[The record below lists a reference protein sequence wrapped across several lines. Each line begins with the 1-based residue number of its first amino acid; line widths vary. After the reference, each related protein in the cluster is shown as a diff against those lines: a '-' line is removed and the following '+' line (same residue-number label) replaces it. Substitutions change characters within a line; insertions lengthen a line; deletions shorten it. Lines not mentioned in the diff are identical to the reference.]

1 MACMQLQVVVLLV
14 VLSLWWSKWQLS
26 GSLGT
31 RLMMLYFL
39 YLLLNVVRAP
49 SPPTHTPQPTH
60 AQGRTRFAFRRIVDP
75 FPESHRAELL
85 RVRQLIDRDVIPV
98 LEPLRLALGMEL
110 VDCTN
115 MRC

>member
-49 SPPTHTPQPTH
+49 SPPTHTPQPNTRARPNQICVSTH
-60 AQGRTRFAFRRIVDP
+60 RG
-75 FPESHRAELL
+75 SLS
-85 RVRQLIDRDVIPV
+85 
-98 LEPLRLALGMEL
+98 
-110 VDCTN
+110 
-115 MRC
+115 

>member
-1 MACMQLQVVVLLV
+1 MQLQVVVLLV
-14 VLSLWWSKWQLS
+14 VLSLWRSKWQLS

-31 RLMMLYFL
+31 RLMSLYFL

-49 SPPTHTPQPTH
+49 PQ
-60 AQGRTRFAFRRIVDP
+60 GDLVS
-75 FPESHRAELL
+75 ESHRAKLL
-85 RVRQLIDRDVIPV
+85 RVGQLIDRDVIPV

>member
-39 YLLLNVVRAP
+39 YLLLNVVRAASP
-49 SPPTHTPQPTH
+49 SKHHTTTHS
-60 AQGRTRFAFRRIVDP
+60 TRMAEPDLRFDASWIP
-75 FPESHRAELL
+75 CLSHT
-85 RVRQLIDRDVIPV
+85 
-98 LEPLRLALGMEL
+98 ALSCCVCGS
-110 VDCTN
+110 
-115 MRC
+115 